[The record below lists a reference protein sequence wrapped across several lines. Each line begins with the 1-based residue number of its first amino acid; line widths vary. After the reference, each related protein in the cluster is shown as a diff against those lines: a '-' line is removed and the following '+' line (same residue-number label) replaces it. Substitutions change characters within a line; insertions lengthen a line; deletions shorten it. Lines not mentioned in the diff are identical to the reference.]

1 MYKVIV
7 IRLKMEMEKTG
18 DKECIVSSK
27 CIQV

>member
-7 IRLKMEMEKTG
+7 IRLKMETEKTG